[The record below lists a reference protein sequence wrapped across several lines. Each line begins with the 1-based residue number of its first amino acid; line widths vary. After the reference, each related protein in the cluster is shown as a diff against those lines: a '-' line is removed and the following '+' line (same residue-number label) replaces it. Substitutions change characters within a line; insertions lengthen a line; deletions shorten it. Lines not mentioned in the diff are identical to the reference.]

1 MPIWR
6 VVICSFEGTMHWPQL
21 SCQSNDG
28 LHNVRVDQEH
38 LLDQVVGWSLDSAKI
53 LNRCVEYPRYY
64 AFPEDFNVYISI

>member
-38 LLDQVVGWSLDSAKI
+38 LLDQVVGLSLDSAKI

-64 AFPEDFNVYISI
+64 GFPEDFNVYI